1 MLLSNKGFTLMT
13 CWSQPRRW
21 VLTEKQIS
29 PQKTRSPG
37 TGAPFPD
44 CHGPRDNPVQPYQK
58 NRKLATPDKIPMR
71 VLQRDF

>member
-1 MLLSNKGFTLMT
+1 MLPSNKEFTLVT

-37 TGAPFPD
+37 KGT
-44 CHGPRDNPVQPYQK
+44 PV
-58 NRKLATPDKIPMR
+58 
-71 VLQRDF
+71 